1 MAKSYT
7 RRRHGGGLFTK
18 TATNVAAGAAA
29 APEQPA
35 GTTNGLVPM
44 KLTNLLKV
52 FAGTDTLQYN
62 PAKGTLDTLLEPTV
76 FYDYEA
82 FLTRCAYFARL
93 AYAPSDMFMRALPFT
108 KHGPA
113 DMNDI
118 ITVLDNQLRR
128 YRSFRDLF
136 ITPGSEAAG
145 ATTEVGAFFPLSGCS
160 IIKYGA
166 GNSKVFQKDI
176 VYVCFKGSSSL
187 KDFRRDLNVSKI
199 ALKDIPE
206 LASAPGT
213 VHKGFYNHL
222 RVEIAD
228 ILKVVAKLAGD
239 DSVDRV
245 VVLGH
250 SLGGA
255 MASLCSLM
263 VAHGKTVEKPVHC
276 VTFGAPML
284 FSDDARNYF
293 NGFLDSGVLTLDR
306 VTANLDPIT
315 SVPKPSFNHPGYT
328 LLKTELYP
336 TKKTG
341 RAYDIKD
348 IRRVCLGEAA
358 SQVAYVPTDKP
369 EYMEFFEALPFTRT
383 GKATTDQGLLD
394 YVLPDLRIKVDP
406 GLEAAEDEKESK
418 EEAAI
423 AQNAPATNEQAPAA
437 PTVQPTQAAL
447 AEQAV
452 QAGGFSLT
460 ASAKAYD
467 DAAKT
472 HHPNRILYAARGF
485 AHGNYMNIGFMACLR
500 FPSVAYRDSTG
511 KIQFMQAKK
520 EPTERTVFK
529 VGANGRYV
537 ATVCGTAQAGGKR
550 WRWRS
555 SSGSTRRNRK
565 RSVRR

>member
-1 MAKSYT
+1 MAKAYT
-7 RRRHGGGLFTK
+7 RRRRGGGNGPPANTP
-18 TATNVAAGAAA
+18 TNTVAATTQATPTEPATAAVATN
-29 APEQPA
+29 P
-35 GTTNGLVPM
+35 LVPM

-52 FAGTDTLQYN
+52 FVGTDRLQYN
-62 PAKGTLDTLLEPTV
+62 PAKETLDILFEPTF

-136 ITPGSEAAG
+136 ITPGGEAAG

-166 GNSKVFQKDI
+166 GNSKVLQKEV

-206 LASAPGT
+206 LAGAPGT

-222 RVEIAD
+222 RTEIAD

-263 VAHGKTVEKPVHC
+263 VAHGKTVAKPVHC

-358 SQVAYVPTDKP
+358 SQLAYVPTDKP
-369 EYMEFFEALPFTRT
+369 DYMAFFEGLPFTRV
-383 GKATTDQGLLD
+383 GKAATDQGLLD

-406 GLEAAEDEKESK
+406 GLEDAEDKKESE

-423 AQNAPATNEQAPAA
+423 AQNAPAANEPAPVA
-437 PTVQPTQAAL
+437 PTMQPA
-447 AEQAV
+447 

-472 HHPNRILYAARGF
+472 HQPNRLLYAARGF

-500 FPSVAYRDSTG
+500 FPTVAFRDKDG
-511 KIQFMQAKK
+511 KIKFMEAKK

-529 VGANGRYV
+529 VGANGKYV

-550 WRWRS
+550 RRS
-555 SSGSTRRNRK
+555 SSSGTRRHRK